1 MSATLL
7 DAYAPAPPVASFAAP
22 LISARHLNKTYAT
35 KAGAQVNALHDVS
48 FDIRDGEFI
57 SVVGPSG
64 CGKSTLMKIMS
75 GLLGYS
81 SGAISIDGRPV
92 TGPNPKVGL
101 VFQAPNLL
109 PWRTILQ
116 NVCFPVEIQ
125 KGKAGI
131 DYKRARDLLALV
143 GLDGFEERYP
153 HELSGGMQQRAAI
166 VRALV
171 QDPKLLLMDE
181 PFGALDAMTREQMNV
196 ELLKLWQEHKKT
208 VIFITHSIPES
219 VFLSDRVIAMTPR
232 PGKIAEIID
241 IDLPRPRGLGVINTP
256 QFGAYTSRLRTLLNA
271 SEDIAG

>member
-7 DAYAPAPPVASFAAP
+7 DAYAPAPPVASSAAP

>member
-1 MSATLL
+1 MSMSRVIA
-7 DAYAPAPPVASFAAP
+7 APPNPQTFSAVNP
-22 LISARHLNKTYAT
+22 LISARNLNKTYAT
-35 KAGAQVNALHDVS
+35 KSGSQVNALHDVS

-81 SGAISIDGRPV
+81 SGEIAIDARPV
-92 TGPNPKVGL
+92 KGPNPKVGL
-101 VFQAPNLL
+101 VFQSPNLL
-109 PWRTILQ
+109 PWRTIFA

-131 DYKRARDLLALV
+131 DTKRAKALLELV
-143 GLDGFEERYP
+143 GLGGFEERYP

-196 ELLKLWQEHKKT
+196 ELLRLWQEHKKT

-241 IDLPRPRGLGVINTP
+241 IDLPRPRRLDVINTP
-256 QFGAYTSRLRTLLNA
+256 EFGQYTSRLRTLLNA